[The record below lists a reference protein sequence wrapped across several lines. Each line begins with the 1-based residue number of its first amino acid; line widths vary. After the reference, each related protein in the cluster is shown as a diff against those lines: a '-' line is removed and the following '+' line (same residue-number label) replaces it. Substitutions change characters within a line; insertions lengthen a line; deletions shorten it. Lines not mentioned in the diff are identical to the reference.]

1 MKIGKKHI
9 VLCGSAAAS
18 LLVSG
23 VLAVVSSVLAG
34 SLQSQRA
41 AERWADG
48 GDVPYAQVSVFS
60 GSDAALYEGSV
71 DSLRESVT
79 NALKQ
84 AAMEQQK
91 DGPRLWYDAY
101 STHGNDL
108 IMKGTKRGSV
118 TAEITAVGGDFF
130 MMHPLQLVDGS
141 YIGKDDLMQ
150 DRLVIDERLAWDLF
164 GSSQVSGMTIDI
176 SGKHCPVAGVV
187 RLEQDSASRKV
198 ASDAPQA
205 FMSYTLYN
213 SLTGSDSSYGDYYGD
228 YGSSAGITCY
238 EIVMPDLVRG
248 YAKMQV
254 TDALGEPSD
263 MYILQN
269 TGRYSLEQRW
279 KTATHLA
286 DMVIIPDSV
295 SYPYWEN
302 AARLRAFELALLLW
316 GEIVFAAWPVVFGL
330 LLLWMGYCRLN
341 RFIKERRLARKN
353 QYRTTLDIQV

>member
-1 MKIGKKHI
+1 MKIGKKQI
-9 VLCGSAAAS
+9 VLCGAAAAS

-23 VLAVVSSVLAG
+23 VLALVSSILAG
-34 SLQSQRA
+34 SLQSQHA

-48 GDVPYAQVSVFS
+48 GDVPYAQVSVFAGTES
-60 GSDAALYEGSV
+60 MLYEGTV
-71 DSLRESVT
+71 ESLRESVT

-91 DGPRLWYDAY
+91 NGPRLWYDAY
-101 STHGNDL
+101 STQGSKQ

-118 TAEITAVGGDFF
+118 TAEVTVIGGDFF

-150 DRLVIDERLAWDLF
+150 DRLVIDEKLAWDLF

-176 SGKHCPVAGVV
+176 CGKRCPVAGVV
-187 RLEQDSASRKV
+187 RLEQDSASRKI
-198 ASDAPQA
+198 AGDAPRA

-213 SLTGSDSSYGDYYGD
+213 SLTGSDSYGDYYE
-228 YGSSAGITCY
+228 GSSSAAGITCY

-248 YAKMQV
+248 YAKKQA
-254 TDALGEPSD
+254 TDALGEPSG

-279 KTATHLA
+279 KTATHLSE
-286 DMVIIPDSV
+286 MVIIPDSV

-302 AARLRAFELALLLW
+302 AARLRTFQTALLLW
-316 GEIVFAAWPVVFGL
+316 GEILFMVYPVLLGL
-330 LLLWMGYCRLN
+330 VLLWKGYCRLN
-341 RFIKERRLARKN
+341 RFLQERRLARKN